1 LNLLAAFRELEHLY
15 IPIKQI
21 FVRYFP
27 FAPDGIFQTTLA
39 RLSLSKEKL
48 TFGINFINIS
58 SWFCLL
64 TL

>member
-1 LNLLAAFRELEHLY
+1 VAFRELEHLY

-21 FVRYFP
+21 FVRCFP
-27 FAPDGIFQTTLA
+27 FAPDGIFPAALA

-48 TFGINFINIS
+48 TFRINFINVS
-58 SWFCLL
+58 SWFYLL